1 MDDRTDP
8 QAQKIT
14 VCYARPDDIFLKTLE
29 VTEGTTIAGA
39 IEASGVLTRFPEID
53 LARNKVGLFGKL
65 KPTGTIVRDGDRV
78 EIYRPLQA
86 DPMESRRRRALHKA
100 AAGGE
105 RG

>member
-1 MDDRTDP
+1 MDDRADSHRH
-8 QAQKIT
+8 KIT
-14 VCYARPDDIFLKTLE
+14 VCYATPNDIFLKTLE

-65 KPTGTIVRDGDRV
+65 KPKDTIVRDGDRI

-86 DPMESRRRRALHKA
+86 DPMESRRRRARHKA